1 MDQPMQRTPQAA
13 SKRPRQTIATYSDYA
28 AAQKAVDYLSDNDFP
43 VEHTAIVAEGLKFV
57 EQVTGSLDYGKAT
70 LNGAASGA
78 TTGLFI
84 GLIFGLF
91 GFAPILTMLLYGL
104 IAGAIAGALLGVVG
118 YAMTGG
124 KRDFTSVGGMQAE
137 SYNVMVDND
146 YADKAQQVLE
156 GLRYGE

>member
-1 MDQPMQRTPQAA
+1 MDQPMRTTPQAA
-13 SKRPRQTIATYSDYA
+13 PKRPRQTVATYADYA
-28 AAQKAVDYLSDNDFP
+28 DAQRAVDYLSDNDFP

-78 TTGLFI
+78 VTGVFI

-91 GFAPILTMLLYGL
+91 AFGAFLSMILYGL
-104 IAGAIAGALLGVVG
+104 IAGAIAGAVLGVVG

-146 YADKAQQVLE
+146 FADRAEQVLA
-156 GLRYGE
+156 GLR

>member
-1 MDQPMQRTPQAA
+1 MDQPMQNTPRAA
-13 SKRPRQTIATYSDYA
+13 SKRPKQTIATYSDYA
-28 AAQKAVDYLSDNDFP
+28 DAQKAVDYLSDNDFP

-57 EQVTGSLDYGKAT
+57 EQVTGDLNYGKAT

-78 TTGLFI
+78 STGLFI

-91 GFAPILTMLLYGL
+91 GFAPFLTMLAYGL
-104 IAGAIAGALLGVVG
+104 IAGAIAGVLLGVIG

-137 SYNVMVDND
+137 TYNVMVDND
-146 YADKAQQVLE
+146 YADRAEQVLA
-156 GLRYGE
+156 GLR

>member
-1 MDQPMQRTPQAA
+1 MDQSMQRTPQAA
-13 SKRPRQTIATYSDYA
+13 SNKSRQTIASYSDYA
-28 AAQKAVDYLSDNDFP
+28 EAQKAVDYLSDNDFP

-57 EQVTGSLDYGKAT
+57 EQVTGSLDYGKAI

-78 TTGLFI
+78 STGLFI

-104 IAGAIAGALLGVVG
+104 VAGALAGALLGVIG

-137 SYNVMVDND
+137 HYNVMVDHD
-146 YADKAQQVLE
+146 FADQARGVLE
-156 GLRYGE
+156 GLR

>member
-1 MDQPMQRTPQAA
+1 MDQPARVVPTQTNAPRETLGSYPTYAEAQR
-13 SKRPRQTIATYSDYA
+13 
-28 AAQKAVDYLSDNDFP
+28 AVDYLSDKDFP

-57 EQVTGSLDYGKAT
+57 EQVTGSLSYGKAT
-70 LNGAASGA
+70 LNGATSGA
-78 TTGLFI
+78 MTGLFI

-91 GFAPILTMLLYGL
+91 AFAPLLTMVLYGL
-104 IAGAIAGALLGVVG
+104 IAGALAGALLGVVG

-137 SYNVMVDND
+137 RYVVTVDAEH
-146 YADKAQQVLE
+146 ADKARDVLE